1 VKPRG
6 LVIVFTGEGK
16 GKTSA
21 AMGLALRSCGHQMYV
36 SVIHFIKGP
45 RASGEQKA
53 IERLAPYIEL
63 LSMGKGPAG
72 LLNDTVQY
80 PDQRVTA
87 RTALV
92 RARQQIS
99 SGSWDMVILD
109 EINTAVFLGLLDIAE
124 VLDLVKNKPPKLHL
138 VLTGRGA
145 PDPLIEIADL
155 ATEMRPLKHP
165 ADGDTPMQQGI
176 DY

>member
-1 VKPRG
+1 MKGRG
-6 LVIVFTGEGK
+6 LVIVFTGDGK

-21 AMGLALRSCGHQMYV
+21 AMGIALRSSGHQMYV
-36 SVIHFIKGP
+36 SVVPFLKST

-53 IERLAPYIEL
+53 IERLAPNIEL

-72 LLNDTVQY
+72 LLNDTVPPPEQSGA
-80 PDQRVTA
+80 A
-87 RTALV
+87 RAALT

-99 SGSWDMVILD
+99 SGSWDVVILD
-109 EINTAVFLGLLDIAE
+109 EIITAVFLGILEIGE
-124 VLDLVKNKPPKLHL
+124 VLDLVKNKPPKVHL

-145 PDPLIEIADL
+145 PPSLIEIADR
-155 ATEMRPLKHP
+155 ATEMRSLKHP
-165 ADGDTPMQQGI
+165 QEGGTPARQGI